1 MNKRKI
7 LAKMINKRIKKGIIL
22 SVIFVLAAFIVVGE
36 GLYRKTLSKES
47 IQLGAIIPS
56 KSTKPII
63 YDIANQG
70 IPKRLVQ
77 PGKISIATGHGASGV
92 INKGKEPVAVQVK
105 VEGFSGN
112 VQITSTDSYF
122 EKQTGKFT
130 KPIQPGKEL
139 SLSVILD
146 IPRNELNNKSV
157 SSGNIQFTDYNTDK
171 LLATLPVKIVN
182 SNVST
187 TK

>member
-1 MNKRKI
+1 MKDKKI
-7 LAKMINKRIKKGIIL
+7 KDVLIL
-22 SVIFVLAAFIVVGE
+22 SVIFVLAVFLVVGA
-36 GLYRKTLSKES
+36 GLYRKALSKES
-47 IQLGAIIPS
+47 MQLGVIIPS
-56 KSTKPII
+56 KSTKPIV
-63 YDIANQG
+63 YDIAKQG

-105 VEGFSGN
+105 TEGFSGN
-112 VQITSTDSYF
+112 VQITSTDPSF
-122 EKQTGKFT
+122 VKQTGKFT
-130 KPIQPGKEL
+130 KPIQPGKDL

-146 IPRNELNNKSV
+146 IPRNELNNNSV
-157 SSGNIQFTDYNTDK
+157 SNGNIQFTDYNTGK

-182 SNVST
+182 SNVSS